1 MLETLLHNNN
11 LSQPLLLTDLPK
23 MVRIFEIQY
32 ELQYSESYVG
42 NLLGNCFP
50 TEVFAYCVTVSEAFN
65 SLLGNDPIWIA

>member
-42 NLLGNCFP
+42 NYSGRRHRVKKIG
-50 TEVFAYCVTVSEAFN
+50 TQY
-65 SLLGNDPIWIA
+65 WKIAALKLSPVGRG